1 MSCNKFEFLISQ
13 KIDNV
18 ITEEEN
24 SVLNAHLQNCPK
36 CRKSLEAFQ
45 KTRELLLKTKVTH
58 EKRVPSL
65 KLKVLEKIQ
74 QEKEKEKNNKFIFV
88 DFTRKHLVLAAS
100 FLFVVLASLT
110 VWQTSFKHMNEQTD
124 YLSWY
129 YECENSDEAN
139 YNSGYDL
146 FLLT

>member
-1 MSCNKFEFLISQ
+1 MSCNKYEFLISK

-18 ITEEEN
+18 ITDEEL

-36 CRKSLEAFQ
+36 CQKSFEVFQ
-45 KTRELLLKTKVTH
+45 NTRQLLLKTKVIPKQT
-58 EKRVPSL
+58 SNL
-65 KLKVLEKIQ
+65 KLKVFDKIQ
-74 QEKEKEKNNKFIFV
+74 QEKAKNKKIIFV
-88 DFTRKHLVLAAS
+88 DFTRKHLILAAS

-110 VWQTSFKHMNEQTD
+110 VWQTSSKNLNISEQTD

-129 YECENSDEAN
+129 YECENTEDSEYN
-139 YNSGYDL
+139 YGYNL

>member
-1 MSCNKFEFLISQ
+1 MSCNKYEFLISK

-18 ITEEEN
+18 ITDEEL

-36 CRKSLEAFQ
+36 CSKSLELFQ
-45 KTRELLLKTKVTH
+45 KTRNILLSTKVTP
-58 EKRVPSL
+58 KQTSGI
-65 KLKVLEKIQ
+65 KFKVFDKIQ
-74 QEKEKEKNNKFIFV
+74 QEKEKNKKFIFV

-110 VWQTSFKHMNEQTD
+110 VWQTSFKNVNMQDGTD

-129 YECENSDEAN
+129 YEYENTDDTDYN
-139 YNSGYDL
+139 YGYDL